1 MDTGTR
7 NPSVD
12 DFLLGEKK
20 WPAELLYLRGIALE
34 SGLTETIKWGKPCYM
49 LENANVALLF
59 SFKNACAIGF
69 LKGAL
74 LRDEQKLL
82 AAPGEHSQ
90 AMRMLKFTSFQ
101 EIAAQEQFIRAYI
114 REAIELER
122 SGAEIVFTEHET
134 LEPPEELKE
143 KFRSMPEL
151 EAAFLQLTPG
161 RQRVYLMYFSQAK
174 QSETRVSRIE
184 KYVPLILR
192 GKGLNDR

>member
-1 MDTGTR
+1 METGTR

-12 DFLLGEKK
+12 DFLLGEQK
-20 WPAELLYLRGIALE
+20 WLKELLSLRAIALE
-34 SGLTETIKWGKPCYM
+34 SGLTETLKWGKPCYM
-49 LENANVALLF
+49 LEKANVAILF
-59 SFKNACAIGF
+59 SFKDTCAIGF

-82 AAPGEHSQ
+82 SAPGEHSQ
-90 AMRMLKFTSFQ
+90 AMRMLKFTSLQQIAEQ
-101 EIAAQEQFIRAYI
+101 EPVI
-114 REAIELER
+114 REYLNEAVELER

-134 LEPPEELKE
+134 MEPPEELKA
-143 KFRSMPEL
+143 KFRMMPEL

-161 RQRVYLMYFSQAK
+161 RQRAYLMYFSQAK

>member
-1 MDTGTR
+1 METGTR

-12 DFLLGEKK
+12 DFLLGEQRWLK
-20 WPAELLYLRGIALE
+20 ELLSLRAIALE
-34 SGLTETIKWGKPCYM
+34 SGLTEALKWGKPCYM
-49 LENANVALLF
+49 LEKANVAILF
-59 SFKNACAIGF
+59 SFKDTCAVGF

-82 AAPGEHSQ
+82 SAPGEHSQ
-90 AMRMLKFTSFQ
+90 AMRMLKFTSLQQIVEQ
-101 EIAAQEQFIRAYI
+101 EPVI
-114 REAIELER
+114 REYLNEAVELER

-134 LEPPEELKE
+134 MEPPEELKE
-143 KFRSMPEL
+143 KFRTMPEL

-161 RQRVYLMYFSQAK
+161 RQRAYLMYFSQAK

-184 KYVPLILR
+184 KYAPVILS

>member
-1 MDTGTR
+1 METGTR

-34 SGLTETIKWGKPCYM
+34 SGLSETLKWGKPCYM
-49 LENANVALLF
+49 LEGANVAILY
-59 SFKNACAIGF
+59 SFKDTCAIGF

-82 AAPGEHSQ
+82 VTPGEHSQ
-90 AMRMLKFTSFQ
+90 AMRMLKFTSVQ
-101 EIAAQEQFIRAYI
+101 QIAAQEQFIRAYL
-114 REAIELER
+114 REAVELER

-134 LEPPEELKE
+134 MEPPEELKE
-143 KFRSMPEL
+143 KFRTMPEL

-161 RQRVYLMYFSQAK
+161 RQRAYLMYFSQAK